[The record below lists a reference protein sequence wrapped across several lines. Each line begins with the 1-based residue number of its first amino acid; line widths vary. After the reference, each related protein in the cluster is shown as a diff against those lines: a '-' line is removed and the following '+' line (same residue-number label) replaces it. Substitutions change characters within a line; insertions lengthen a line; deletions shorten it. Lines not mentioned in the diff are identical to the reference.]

1 MSHLAER
8 AAERHRRMESIIVT
22 LQYLNTEVDLSE
34 ERFEMLEMLKELL
47 PTPPEIQK
55 YIHPVSLK

>member
-1 MSHLAER
+1 MSHPVEN
-8 AAERHRRMESIIVT
+8 AAQRHRRMLSIIVT
-22 LQYLNTEVDLSE
+22 LQFLNTEIDLDE

-55 YIHPVSLK
+55 YLSVS